1 MNVVNQELYQLEK
14 LLLHSVWLL
23 GDFFSRLTQSVLV
36 LEIIIGGNA
45 YY

>member
-1 MNVVNQELYQLEK
+1 MYVVNQELYQLEE

-23 GDFFSRLTQSVLV
+23 GDFLCGLTQSVLV
-36 LEIIIGGNA
+36 LEIIIYGNA